1 MERRR
6 VVVTGMGV
14 KSPAGNTIDT
24 FWETLLAASA
34 TAARPI
40 ERVDVSDWPVG
51 FACEVKDF
59 DPEEYI
65 EAKEVRRT
73 DRVAQL
79 GYAAAADA
87 IKQAGA
93 LGIDPARIGVV
104 AGTGVGGLETQER
117 EEIVVYEKGPT
128 RVSPFLVPMMMAN
141 ATAAMV
147 SMGNGYR
154 GPNLCI
160 ATACAAG
167 TNAIGEAAHII
178 RYGGADAII
187 AGGSEMAITKVGMA
201 AFARMGALS
210 TRRDDPATASR
221 PFDASRDGFVMGEG
235 AAFLVL
241 EEYENAVARGA
252 TIYGEILGYGR
263 NADAHHITA
272 PSPDGAGAIG
282 CMEAAI
288 ADAGLTPADIGHVN
302 AHGTSTPLNDASEA
316 EAIIKVFD
324 GAPPPVTSTKGVT
337 GHLIA
342 AAGAV
347 EAVASMLAMRDGLV
361 PPTANHER
369 TDPEIAL
376 DVISGSPRPL
386 RGPVLS
392 NSFGFGGHNATLVVG
407 PAETAGGAG

>member
-14 KSPAGNTIDT
+14 KSPAGLTIDT
-24 FWETLLAASA
+24 FWDTLLAASA
-34 TAARPI
+34 TAAGPI
-40 ERVDVSDWPVG
+40 ERVDVSDWPVP
-51 FACEVKDF
+51 FACEVKGF
-59 DPEEYI
+59 DPEDYI

-79 GYAAAADA
+79 GFAAAVDA

-93 LGIDPARIGVV
+93 LNIDPARIGVV

-117 EEIVVYEKGPT
+117 EEIVVYEKGKT

-141 ATAAMV
+141 ATAAMI
-147 SMGNGYR
+147 SMGHGFR

-187 AGGSEMAITKVGMA
+187 AGGSEAAITTVSMA

-235 AAFLVL
+235 AAFFVL
-241 EEYENAVARGA
+241 EEYQHATARGA
-252 TIYGEILGYGR
+252 TIYGELLGYGR

-272 PSPDGAGAIG
+272 PRPDGGGMIGA
-282 CMEAAI
+282 METAI
-288 ADAGLTPADIGHVN
+288 ADAGLAAGDIGHVN
-302 AHGTSTPLNDASEA
+302 AHGTSTPLNDSA
-316 EAIIKVFD
+316 ESQAIYKVFN
-324 GAPPPVTSTKGVT
+324 GSPPPVTSTKGVT
-337 GHLIA
+337 GHCIG
-342 AAGAV
+342 AAGAI
-347 EAVASMLAMRDGLV
+347 EAVAALLGSTRGLV
-361 PPTANHER
+361 PPTANHTEKG
-369 TDPEIAL
+369 EGIEV
-376 DVISGSPRPL
+376 DVVAGTPRQIDVKPA
-386 RGPVLS
+386 LS
-392 NSFGFGGHNATLVVG
+392 NSFGFGGHNASLVVG
-407 PAETAGGAG
+407 PLA

>member
-24 FWETLLAASA
+24 FWDTLLAAA
-34 TAARPI
+34 NTAAGPI

-51 FACEVKDF
+51 FACEVKGF

-65 EAKEVRRT
+65 DAKEVRRT

-79 GYAAAADA
+79 GFAAAADA

-117 EEIVVYEKGPT
+117 EEIVVYEKGKT

-147 SMGNGYR
+147 SMGNGFR

-187 AGGSEMAITKVGMA
+187 AGGAEAAITTVGMA

-210 TRRDDPATASR
+210 TRRDDPARASR

-302 AHGTSTPLNDASEA
+302 AHGTSTPLNDAA
-316 EAIIKVFD
+316 ESQAIYKVFS
-324 GAPPPVTSTKGVT
+324 GSAPPVVSTKGVT
-337 GHLIA
+337 GHCIG
-342 AAGAV
+342 AAGAI
-347 EAVASMLAMRDGLV
+347 ECVAALLASTKGLV
-361 PPTANHER
+361 PPTANHTEKG
-369 TDPEIAL
+369 EGIEV
-376 DVISGSPRPL
+376 DVVHGSPREVAPA
-386 RGPVLS
+386 PAIS
-392 NSFGFGGHNATLVVG
+392 NSFGFGGHNGTLVVG
-407 PAETAGGAG
+407 PCLP